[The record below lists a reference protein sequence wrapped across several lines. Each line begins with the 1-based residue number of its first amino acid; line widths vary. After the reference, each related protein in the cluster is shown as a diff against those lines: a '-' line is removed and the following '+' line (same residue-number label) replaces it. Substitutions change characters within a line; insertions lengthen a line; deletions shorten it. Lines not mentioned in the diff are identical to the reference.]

1 MGPTNNSSPLT
12 CPTCGINGT
21 NAICELCGVCLR
33 TGMGELWAN
42 TPNSKGG
49 HMSMDQKTKFSL
61 PSRIRKSL
69 MRAFSIIQKPAGAQ
83 SQSLSTRRP
92 EDPSRSPGSSN
103 TTSSDDR
110 SRGLQE
116 DLENNNNNNE
126 NWILNHQREETQ
138 QRQLEVVFFNDN
150 EVSERGRQG
159 FGAGRRA
166 GEFLVGLGTAA
177 LVGIT

>member
-1 MGPTNNSSPLT
+1 
-12 CPTCGINGT
+12 
-21 NAICELCGVCLR
+21 
-33 TGMGELWAN
+33 MGELWAN
-42 TPNSKGG
+42 TSNSKGG

-69 MRAFSIIQKPAGAQ
+69 MGAFSIQKPAGAQ

-116 DLENNNNNNE
+116 DLESNSNDE
-126 NWILNHQREETQ
+126 NWILNHQREQTQ

-159 FGAGRRA
+159 FGAGRQA

-177 LVGIT
+177 LIGGVAGTAAAVVARRSLLRHLPG

>member
-1 MGPTNNSSPLT
+1 M
-12 CPTCGINGT
+12 
-21 NAICELCGVCLR
+21 
-33 TGMGELWAN
+33 
-42 TPNSKGG
+42 
-49 HMSMDQKTKFSL
+49 
-61 PSRIRKSL
+61 SL
-69 MRAFSIIQKPAGAQ
+69 MRAFSIQKPAGAQ

-116 DLENNNNNNE
+116 DLENNNNNNNE
-126 NWILNHQREETQ
+126 NWILNHQREQTQ

-177 LVGIT
+177 LIGGVAGTAAAVVARRRAEGGAAAAGTAATFPSSVCFLCTPAVLTNTNAGST